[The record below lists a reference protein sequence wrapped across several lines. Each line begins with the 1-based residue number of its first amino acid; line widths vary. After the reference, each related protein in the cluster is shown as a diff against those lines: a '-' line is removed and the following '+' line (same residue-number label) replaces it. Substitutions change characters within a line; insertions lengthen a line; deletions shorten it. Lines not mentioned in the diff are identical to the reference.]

1 MCGEGQSPA
10 SVHCVQT
17 STLGSGSSEM
27 MTAFVVVIVVVVGTW
42 QVVVDYSYSAA
53 GESAQ
58 VWEPR
63 SWTRSWSFDLC
74 GTVELFFSGNT
85 CARGCFPRRR
95 CDQACFLDRQL
106 VPKPR
111 NVPVLDT
118 QI

>member
-1 MCGEGQSPA
+1 
-10 SVHCVQT
+10 
-17 STLGSGSSEM
+17 M

-74 GTVELFFSGNT
+74 GTVELFF
-85 CARGCFPRRR
+85 RGTRVRVVVSRVGGEECVEEPESIPEV
-95 CDQACFLDRQL
+95 QNL
-106 VPKPR
+106 
-111 NVPVLDT
+111 
-118 QI
+118 